1 MPFSNYGLD
10 HLVAQEMSKVTECRA
25 ADVVSSFPQSEHWVS
40 DFVLNSFFRFPLPPE
55 ATRFGFAFLRR
66 AEAAFIEYEQA
77 RGALSKYVEAS
88 SRKPSIYF
96 RALHHF
102 EMTIAMLYQSYN
114 FTRQLTSKDFFR
126 MGDGSPYESLHH
138 IYNSSRYFNVDLPYE
153 NLHAVWITN
162 AGVTT
167 SDYSLPFEHLT
178 EFLEEVGQMAN
189 KKASGSL
196 SSA

>member
-40 DFVLNSFFRFPLPPE
+40 NFYLNSFLGSPLPPE

-77 RGALSKYVEAS
+77 RAALSNFVAAS
-88 SRKPSIYF
+88 PRKPSLYF

-114 FTRQLTSKDFFR
+114 FTRQLTGKDFFR
-126 MGDGSPYESLHH
+126 GGDGSPYESLHH
-138 IYNSSRYFNVDLPYE
+138 IYNSSRYFNVDLPYDH
-153 NLHAVWITN
+153 LHAVWITN
-162 AGVTT
+162 AGITT
-167 SDYSLPFEHLT
+167 SDYSLSFEQLT

-189 KKASGSL
+189 KIAGGSL